1 MFFGR
6 KLQRLAEEV
15 SARIS
20 ALLNDRP
27 APDFRN
33 GLIDCYPFLDDC
45 LDGLERR
52 LSVPAH
58 SAVEP
63 PTDDLDGKL
72 FSTLRSCLQGVQG
85 EIRELRRDIE
95 KSNLRLY
102 DINQQLL
109 AYHEKELAWEV
120 TKNTLTEV
128 CWELLVVDG
137 KPDHPN
143 NRLRWSKQFRELLG
157 YSECDFKDDWE
168 GYFSI
173 VNPDD
178 LQQIGEVIT
187 EFLRLGDSSSPYTV
201 EYRMRHKS
209 RGEVW
214 FRERGQGV
222 WDRNGQLR
230 RIIGAVRDIS
240 DEKLVQRFHVREP
253 AGMQPPYEQLV
264 QVLSVIKSISDQT
277 NVLALNTAIDA
288 AWAGDMGRGFSLVA
302 DEVRKLA
309 DSTQEAIQTIQEMLS
324 LRTV

>member
-20 ALLNDRP
+20 ALLNGGP

-33 GLIDCYPFLDDC
+33 GLIDCYPFLGDC

-63 PTDDLDGKL
+63 PADDLDDRLLGA
-72 FSTLRSCLQGVQG
+72 LRSCLQGVQG

-143 NRLRWSKQFRELLG
+143 NRLRWSKPLRELLG
-157 YSECDFKDDWE
+157 YSEYDFKDAWE

-173 VNPDD
+173 VNPQDM
-178 LQQIGEVIT
+178 QQIGEVIT
-187 EFLRLGDSSSPYTV
+187 AYLRLGDSTAPYTV
-201 EYRMRHKS
+201 EYRMRHKT

-222 WDRNGQLR
+222 WDRHGQLC

-240 DEKLVQRFHVREP
+240 DEKLAQSLKAREL
-253 AGMQPPYEQLV
+253 AG
-264 QVLSVIKSISDQT
+264 
-277 NVLALNTAIDA
+277 
-288 AWAGDMGRGFSLVA
+288 R
-302 DEVRKLA
+302 
-309 DSTQEAIQTIQEMLS
+309 
-324 LRTV
+324 